1 MAYITRPTESLV
13 KFVRG
18 TKQQFAQITKE
29 NDVLYF
35 VYDSNDST
43 TGELWL
49 GNKQIGDG
57 GVDSLSSLI
66 SGEAQDGNLLV
77 YDAVSQDWVQMSPD
91 EAIRTMS
98 GATLDTVGQ
107 SGFVPVPQ
115 AGDQDK
121 FLKGDGTWS
130 EVPSN
135 IISVDE
141 KSLVSVENVLS
152 LNGYESAAVGTIP
165 QKSSTGITWV
175 NPSVSGGLSYTKVSS
190 LDEVTQEATVYLVPN
205 GNSTGNLYDE
215 YMFLDGKAE
224 LIGNSSQA
232 INLDDYVTNEIF
244 NTKVSSLETSISTLE
259 TKVSEVDTRL
269 TWQEM
274 IKE

>member
-77 YDAVSQDWVQMSPD
+77 YDAVSQNWVQMSPD

-98 GATLDTVGQ
+98 GATSDIAGQ
-107 SGFVPVPQ
+107 SGLVPAPK

-130 EVPSN
+130 KVPSN

-152 LNGYESAAVGTIP
+152 LNGYETAAVGTIP
-165 QKSSTGITWV
+165 QKSSTGITWI

-274 IKE
+274 IEE

>member
-91 EAIRTMS
+91 KAIRTMS
-98 GATLDTVGQ
+98 GATSDTAGQ
-107 SGFVPVPQ
+107 SGFVPAPQ
-115 AGDQDK
+115 VGDQDK

-135 IISVDE
+135 IVSVDE

-152 LNGYESAAVGTIP
+152 LNGYETAAVGTIP

-274 IKE
+274 IEE

>member
-98 GATLDTVGQ
+98 GATSDTAGQ

-115 AGDQDK
+115 AGDQNK

-130 EVPSN
+130 NVPSN
-135 IISVDE
+135 IVSVDE

-152 LNGYESAAVGTIP
+152 LNGYETAAVGTIP

-274 IKE
+274 IEE

>member
-66 SGEAQDGNLLV
+66 SGEVQDGNLLV

-91 EAIRTMS
+91 KAIRTMS
-98 GATLDTVGQ
+98 GATLDTAGQ

-130 EVPSN
+130 QVPSN
-135 IISVDE
+135 IVSVDE

-152 LNGYESAAVGTIP
+152 LNGYETAAVGTIP
-165 QKSSTGITWV
+165 QKTSTGITWV

-224 LIGNSSQA
+224 LIGNSSQT
-232 INLDDYVTNEIF
+232 INLDNYVTNEIF
-244 NTKVSSLETSISTLE
+244 NTKVSSLETSVSTLE
-259 TKVSEVDTRL
+259 TKVSEVGTRL

-274 IKE
+274 IEG

>member
-98 GATLDTVGQ
+98 GATSDTAGQ
-107 SGFVPVPQ
+107 SGFVPAPQ
-115 AGDQDK
+115 VGDQDK

-135 IISVDE
+135 IVSVDE

-152 LNGYESAAVGTIP
+152 LNGYETAAVGTIP

-274 IKE
+274 IEE

>member
-98 GATLDTVGQ
+98 GATSYTAGQ
-107 SGFVPVPQ
+107 SGFVPAPQ

-152 LNGYESAAVGTIP
+152 LNGYETAAVGTIP

>member
-98 GATLDTVGQ
+98 GAPLDTAGQ

-115 AGDQDK
+115 AGAQDK

-130 EVPSN
+130 DVPSN
-135 IISVDE
+135 IVSVDE

-152 LNGYESAAVGTIP
+152 LNGYETAAVGTIP
-165 QKSSTGITWV
+165 QKTSTGITWV

-274 IKE
+274 IEE

>member
-98 GATLDTVGQ
+98 GADLDTAGQ

-152 LNGYESAAVGTIP
+152 LNGYETAAVGTIP

-232 INLDDYVTNEIF
+232 INLDNYVTNEIF

-259 TKVSEVDTRL
+259 TKVSEVDTCL

-274 IKE
+274 IEE

>member
-98 GATLDTVGQ
+98 GATSEIAGQ
-107 SGFVPVPQ
+107 SGFVPAPQ
-115 AGDQDK
+115 VGDQDK

-135 IISVDE
+135 IVSVDE

-152 LNGYESAAVGTIP
+152 LNGYETAAVGTIP

-274 IKE
+274 IEE

>member
-98 GATLDTVGQ
+98 GATSEIAGQ
-107 SGFVPVPQ
+107 SGFVPAPQ
-115 AGDQDK
+115 AGDQNK

-130 EVPSN
+130 NVPSN
-135 IISVDE
+135 IVSVDE

-152 LNGYESAAVGTIP
+152 LNGYETAAVGTIP

>member
-98 GATLDTVGQ
+98 GATSDAAGQ

-115 AGDQDK
+115 AGDQNK

-130 EVPSN
+130 NVPSN
-135 IISVDE
+135 IVSVDE

-152 LNGYESAAVGTIP
+152 LNGYETAAVGTIP

-244 NTKVSSLETSISTLE
+244 NTKVGSLETSISTLE

>member
-98 GATLDTVGQ
+98 GATSDTVGQ
-107 SGFVPVPQ
+107 SGFVPAPK

-135 IISVDE
+135 IVSVDE

-152 LNGYESAAVGTIP
+152 LNGYETAAVGTIP

-259 TKVSEVDTRL
+259 MKVSEVDTRL

-274 IKE
+274 IEE

>member
-91 EAIRTMS
+91 KAIRTMS
-98 GATLDTVGQ
+98 GATSDTVGQ

-115 AGDQDK
+115 AGDQNK

-130 EVPSN
+130 NVPSN
-135 IISVDE
+135 IVSVDE

-152 LNGYESAAVGTIP
+152 LNGYETAAVGTIP

>member
-98 GATLDTVGQ
+98 GATSDTAGQ
-107 SGFVPVPQ
+107 SGFVPAPQ
-115 AGDQDK
+115 ARDQDK

-152 LNGYESAAVGTIP
+152 LNGYETAAVGTIP

-274 IKE
+274 IEE

>member
-98 GATLDTVGQ
+98 GATSDTVGQ

-115 AGDQDK
+115 VGDQDK

-135 IISVDE
+135 IVSVDE

-152 LNGYESAAVGTIP
+152 LNGYETAAVGTIP

>member
-98 GATLDTVGQ
+98 GADLDTAGQ

-135 IISVDE
+135 IVSVDE

-152 LNGYESAAVGTIP
+152 LNGYETAAVGTIP

-224 LIGNSSQA
+224 LIGNSSQT

-259 TKVSEVDTRL
+259 TKVSEVDTCL

-274 IKE
+274 IEE

>member
-66 SGEAQDGNLLV
+66 SGEVQDGNLLV
-77 YDAVSQDWVQMSPD
+77 YEAVSQDWVQMSPD

-98 GATLDTVGQ
+98 GATSDTAGQ

-135 IISVDE
+135 IVSVDE

-152 LNGYESAAVGTIP
+152 LNGYETAAVGTIP

-259 TKVSEVDTRL
+259 TKVSEVDTCL

-274 IKE
+274 IEE

>member
-98 GATLDTVGQ
+98 GATLDTAGQ

-135 IISVDE
+135 IVSVDE

-152 LNGYESAAVGTIP
+152 LNGYETAAVGTIP

-175 NPSVSGGLSYTKVSS
+175 NPSISGGLSYTKVSS
-190 LDEVTQEATVYLVPN
+190 LDEVTQEATIYLVPN

-232 INLDDYVTNEIF
+232 INLDNYVTNEIF

-274 IKE
+274 IEE

>member
-91 EAIRTMS
+91 KAIRTMS
-98 GATLDTVGQ
+98 GATLDTAGQ

-115 AGDQDK
+115 AGDQNK

-130 EVPSN
+130 DVPSN
-135 IISVDE
+135 IVSVDE

-152 LNGYESAAVGTIP
+152 LNGYETAAVGTIP

>member
-98 GATLDTVGQ
+98 GADAETAGQ
-107 SGFVPVPQ
+107 SGFVPAPQ

-152 LNGYESAAVGTIP
+152 LNGYETAAVGTIP

-274 IKE
+274 IEE

>member
-91 EAIRTMS
+91 EAIRIMS
-98 GATLDTVGQ
+98 GATSEIAGQ
-107 SGFVPVPQ
+107 SGFVPAPQ
-115 AGDQDK
+115 VGDQDK

-135 IISVDE
+135 IVSVDE

-152 LNGYESAAVGTIP
+152 LNGYETAAVGTIP

-232 INLDDYVTNEIF
+232 INLNNYVTNEIF

>member
-98 GATLDTVGQ
+98 GATSEIAGQ
-107 SGFVPVPQ
+107 SGFVPAPQ

-152 LNGYESAAVGTIP
+152 LNGYETAAVGTIP

-274 IKE
+274 IEE

>member
-91 EAIRTMS
+91 DAIRLMS
-98 GATLDTVGQ
+98 GASAEAAGQ

-115 AGDQDK
+115 VGDQDK

-135 IISVDE
+135 IVSVDE

-152 LNGYESAAVGTIP
+152 LNGYEAAAVGTIP
-165 QKSSTGITWV
+165 QKTSTGITWV

-190 LDEVTQEATVYLVPN
+190 LDEVTQEATIYLVPN

-224 LIGNSSQA
+224 LIGNSSQT

-274 IKE
+274 IEE